1 MNDIYSSST
10 EATWENDNAD
20 LRHDRNNNSNG
31 NTERGMGAKK
41 MEKKDEEK
49 GEGGGISI
57 ERERDNMVE
66 NITGSLPGGCL
77 LYNLL
82 SFTIRRYVLSR
93 CAIFRIIFFS

>member
-49 GEGGGISI
+49 GE
-57 ERERDNMVE
+57 
-66 NITGSLPGGCL
+66 
-77 LYNLL
+77 
-82 SFTIRRYVLSR
+82 
-93 CAIFRIIFFS
+93 

>member
-49 GEGGGISI
+49 GEGGEGGRRIKKNTREGTI
-57 ERERDNMVE
+57 IIKER
-66 NITGSLPGGCL
+66 
-77 LYNLL
+77 
-82 SFTIRRYVLSR
+82 
-93 CAIFRIIFFS
+93 A

>member
-31 NTERGMGAKK
+31 NTERGMAAKK

-49 GEGGGISI
+49 GEREEEEKNTRTMII
-57 ERERDNMVE
+57 KER
-66 NITGSLPGGCL
+66 
-77 LYNLL
+77 
-82 SFTIRRYVLSR
+82 
-93 CAIFRIIFFS
+93 A

>member
-31 NTERGMGAKK
+31 NTERGMAAKK

-49 GEGGGISI
+49 GE
-57 ERERDNMVE
+57 RER
-66 NITGSLPGGCL
+66 GGRKRKEKK
-77 LYNLL
+77 NTRRG
-82 SFTIRRYVLSR
+82 TI
-93 CAIFRIIFFS
+93 IIKERA

>member
-49 GEGGGISI
+49 GEGGGRGRRIKKNTREGTI
-57 ERERDNMVE
+57 IIKER
-66 NITGSLPGGCL
+66 
-77 LYNLL
+77 
-82 SFTIRRYVLSR
+82 
-93 CAIFRIIFFS
+93 A